1 MSSKI
6 QSSTRVTL
14 IATFVYSCG
23 SRNNVRLA
31 TPLRNVSIVM
41 QMTAFSP
48 LLKLARFVLYS
59 LFHLPMIVLCREAD
73 VVGGWHVTCSG
84 RASPCLQVFT
94 GARGALRNM
103 NLRQENSG
111 IPCCTFPPHSGNYMY
126 HEL

>member
-1 MSSKI
+1 MSNKI
-6 QSSTRVTL
+6 QSSTWVTL

-48 LLKLARFVLYS
+48 LLKLARFVLYG

-73 VVGGWHVTCSG
+73 VVVGG
-84 RASPCLQVFT
+84 
-94 GARGALRNM
+94 
-103 NLRQENSG
+103 
-111 IPCCTFPPHSGNYMY
+111 
-126 HEL
+126 